1 MSILELLILLI
12 VAGIVGSIGQSLVG
26 YSAGGCF
33 ISIIVGF
40 IGALLGTWIAKKIGL
55 PEVFVLNFG
64 DVEFPVLW
72 AIIGAVVFT
81 GILSL
86 INPKKLNKNK

>member
-1 MSILELLILLI
+1 MSLLDILLLLL
-12 VAGIVGSIGQSLVG
+12 VAGIIGSIAQSLVG

-33 ISIIVGF
+33 LSVIVGF
-40 IGALLGTWIAKKIGL
+40 IGALLGTWLAGKIGL
-55 PEVFVLNFG
+55 PEFFVITIGDINFPI
-64 DVEFPVLW
+64 VW

-86 INPKKLNKNK
+86 LSPRRTKL

>member
-1 MSILELLILLI
+1 MSILEFVFLLII
-12 VAGIVGSIGQSLVG
+12 AGITGSFGQSLVG

-33 ISIIVGF
+33 LSIIVGF
-40 IGALLGTWIAKKIGL
+40 IGALLGTWIARQIGL
-55 PEVFVLNFG
+55 PEVLVLNIG
-64 DVEFPVLW
+64 GVEFPVLW

-86 INPKKLNKNK
+86 LSPRRIP